1 MKRRDQKKLLSTP
14 PPDAAARPAQAL
26 DEPGESPAWR
36 FAGVYL
42 LLVLIGFIVFRHP
55 STMIRGNEMSV
66 DRAMFTSI
74 NAVTLTGFQQ
84 THAIDDYRWPGRIAA
99 LLLMIGGT
107 LTTLIAGGM
116 AVSRIARTCCAD
128 RLIILGAAALE
139 GIVLLI
145 GAVTLTGRG
154 RSVFDAMFQAASAF
168 GNSGLLAGALPGID
182 GARTHLVLL
191 PLSILGALGIPVLLC
206 IVASIR
212 QRKPLHPYVRLVLT
226 LWGGSYFAGLI
237 ALTLLDGLPEWRD
250 AIATASVQ
258 SINSRTTGLPFP
270 MGEARPGHWVVMLL
284 MSIGGVSGAAAG
296 GIKLTTIWKVF
307 GGLRSAMRGE
317 APGRVFAIAL
327 TWLGLYGLL
336 VFVTTLCLLATEP
349 GQPGDRL
356 LFLAISAVSNVGL
369 SHNPVSIV
377 KEGMFVLSA
386 AMLLGRLVPLAILWW
401 VVVENLN
408 DGGGDGKVVAIDRL
422 SLK

>member
-1 MKRRDQKKLLSTP
+1 MKRRDQKKLQSTP
-14 PPDAAARPAQAL
+14 PQAAAARTAHEPV
-26 DEPGESPAWR
+26 EPGESPAWR
-36 FAGVYL
+36 FAGIYL

-84 THAIDDYRWPGRIAA
+84 THAIDEYRWPGKIAA
-99 LLLMIGGT
+99 LLLTIGGT

-128 RLIILGAAALE
+128 RMIILGTAALQ

-145 GAVTLTGRG
+145 GAITLRGRG
-154 RSVFDAMFQAASAF
+154 RSAFDAIFQAASAF
-168 GNSGLLAGALPGID
+168 GNSGLLVGALPGID

-206 IVASIR
+206 IVAAIR
-212 QRKPLHPYVRLVLT
+212 QRTPLRPYVRLVLM
-226 LWGGSYFAGLI
+226 LWGASYVIGFI
-237 ALTLLDGLPEWRD
+237 ALTLLDGAPEWRD
-250 AIATASVQ
+250 AIATGSVQ

-284 MSIGGVSGAAAG
+284 MAIGGVSGAAAG
-296 GIKLTTIWKVF
+296 GIKLMTIWKI
-307 GGLRSAMRGE
+307 GRGLRSAMRGE
-317 APGRVFAIAL
+317 APGRVFAIAT

-336 VFVTTLCLLATEP
+336 VLVTTVCLLATEP

-356 LFLAISAVSNVGL
+356 LFLAVSAVSNVGL
-369 SHNPVSIV
+369 AHNPVSIV

-401 VVVENLN
+401 VVAVTRE
-408 DGGGDGKVVAIDRL
+408 DEEVPIG
-422 SLK
+422 